1 MTDYKQHIKQF
12 ENHLGKNSKLN
23 YGVQIIKIAHASV
36 KKTTTK
42 TPKNPQK
49 TWNSPTEIIDPFL

>member
-36 KKTTTK
+36 KKNTTK
-42 TPKNPQK
+42 PPKKTQK
-49 TWNSPTEIIDPFL
+49 T